1 MSTLFLR
8 LLSTAR
14 RDDEG
19 FHLTGEWLIVEDDGS
34 ERATGVTDF
43 RGLSDLIDPAADWLQ
58 NPNNIVTIVPGE
70 HVLGVSCEVPGR
82 STGQIR
88 RALPYVVEE
97 FVAADIEAMHLA
109 HGPIRRGERIRVNLI
124 NRVHVEDWL
133 ACLAELGITPGLM
146 ISEAELLP
154 ADATAV
160 SVLFEADS
168 VLIKTDSQ
176 AASVDRE
183 NLVLALSSVEATRL
197 VLINGELND
206 LERSQLDADL
216 EIEEVGASGQS
227 NLSYLATRWQTS
239 PDVIN
244 LLQGSFEVAQ
254 PRGSTFLRWRAVA
267 AVLALWVVVGW
278 ITMVAEGFW
287 ASSRADDLQAQSEAL
302 YRDIFPAE
310 QRIVNVRRQMRQK
323 LGQRTSAGSHGFTS
337 YLASLAQ
344 GVDRSV
350 SILSLT
356 YTQTRDELAAD
367 LLLRNYDELE
377 RLKQRLAQL
386 GVNVEITSAEQQ
398 DSGVRARVRLRGS
411 QDV

>member
-1 MSTLFLR
+1 MPTLFLR
-8 LLSTAR
+8 LLSPAR

-19 FHLTGEWLIVEDDGS
+19 FHLDGEWLIVEDDGS

-109 HGPIRRGERIRVNLI
+109 HGQIRRGERIRVNLI

-133 ACLAELGITPGLM
+133 ACLAELAITPGHM
-146 ISEAELLP
+146 ISETELLP
-154 ADATAV
+154 ADETAV

-206 LERSQLDADL
+206 LERGQLDADL

-227 NLSYLATRWQTS
+227 NLSYLATRWRTS

-267 AVLALWVVVGW
+267 AVLALWVIVGW

-287 ASSRADDLQAQSEAL
+287 ASSQADDLQAQSEAL

-323 LGQRTSAGSHGFTS
+323 LGQRTSAGSHGFTR

-398 DSGVRARVRLRGS
+398 DSGVRARVRLQGS
-411 QDV
+411 KDV

>member
-1 MSTLFLR
+1 MPTLYLR
-8 LLSTAR
+8 MLSPAR
-14 RDDEG
+14 HDEEG
-19 FHLTGEWLIVEDDGS
+19 FHLGGEWLILEDDGS
-34 ERATGVTDF
+34 QRATGVTDF

-58 NPNNIVTIVPGE
+58 NPNNIVAIVPGE

-109 HGPIRRGERIRVNLI
+109 HGVIRRGETIRVNLI
-124 NRVHVEDWL
+124 NRLHIEDWL
-133 ACLAELGITPGLM
+133 ACLAELAVTPGHM

-154 ADATAV
+154 ADADAV
-160 SVLFEADS
+160 SVLFEDDS

-183 NLVLALSSVEATRL
+183 NLVLALASVDTTRL
-197 VLINGELND
+197 ILINGKLND

-216 EIEEVGASGQS
+216 EIEEVGSAEQS
-227 NLSYLATRWQTS
+227 NLAYLAARWRTS

-244 LLQGSFEVAQ
+244 LLQGPYTVAQ
-254 PRGSTFLRWRAVA
+254 SRSSTFLRWRSVA
-267 AVLALWVVVGW
+267 ALAALWAIVGW
-278 ITMVAEGFW
+278 LSMVAEGFW
-287 ASSRADDLQAQSEAL
+287 ASSRADDLQTQSETL

-323 LGQRTSAGSHGFTS
+323 LGQSSGTGGNGFTS
-337 YLASLAQ
+337 YLGSLAQ

-398 DSGVRARVRLRGS
+398 DSGVRARVRLQGG

>member
-1 MSTLFLR
+1 MPTLFLR
-8 LLSTAR
+8 LLSPAR

-19 FHLTGEWLIVEDDGS
+19 FHLAGEWLIVEDDGS

-133 ACLAELGITPGLM
+133 ACLAELGIAPGHM

-183 NLVLALSSVEATRL
+183 NLVLALSSVEARRL

-227 NLSYLATRWQTS
+227 NLSYLATRWRTS
-239 PDVIN
+239 ADVIN
-244 LLQGSFEVAQ
+244 LLQGLFEVAQ

-267 AVLALWVVVGW
+267 AVLALWVIVGW

-302 YRDIFPAE
+302 YPYGPQGPE
-310 QRIVNVRRQMRQK
+310 P
-323 LGQRTSAGSHGFTS
+323 SAG
-337 YLASLAQ
+337 
-344 GVDRSV
+344 
-350 SILSLT
+350 
-356 YTQTRDELAAD
+356 
-367 LLLRNYDELE
+367 
-377 RLKQRLAQL
+377 
-386 GVNVEITSAEQQ
+386 
-398 DSGVRARVRLRGS
+398 
-411 QDV
+411 